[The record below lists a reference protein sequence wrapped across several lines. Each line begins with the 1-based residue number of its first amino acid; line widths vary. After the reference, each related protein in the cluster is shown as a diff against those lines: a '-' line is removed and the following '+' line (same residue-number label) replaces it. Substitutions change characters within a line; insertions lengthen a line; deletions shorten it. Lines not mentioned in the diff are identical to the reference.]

1 MHHLRGAPTWAGSA
15 LITAGLLAIV
25 LWRALPGPTVG
36 WAVLVGAWLVCT
48 VAVHVLLH
56 NRWMRALDE
65 RCRAALAARRSPA
78 RGGGRAVAAPT
89 SGTSPAQPRVAD
101 APAGRG
107 PAHAT
112 HRPGGRLA
120 ATLPHRRPVRRH
132 EPAVIAPTSV
142 PALPPLRPVGPIG
155 AARTGSRY
163 HHTGRPAR
171 RRPRAGRAA

>member
-1 MHHLRGAPTWAGSA
+1 MRHLRGATWAGSA

-25 LWRALPGPTVG
+25 LWRALPVPTPG
-36 WAVLVGAWLVCT
+36 WTVLVGAWLVGT

-65 RCRAALAARRSPA
+65 RCHAALAARRS
-78 RGGGRAVAAPT
+78 RA
-89 SGTSPAQPRVAD
+89 
-101 APAGRG
+101 RG

-120 ATLPHRRPVRRH
+120 DALPRRRAEAAPEPV
-132 EPAVIAPTSV
+132 VIAPTSV
-142 PALPPLRPVGPIG
+142 PALPPLRPVGPVG
-155 AARTGSRY
+155 SSRAASRY

-171 RRPRAGRAA
+171 SRPRAGRAA